1 MTQQRL
7 NLGMQKNL
15 KHVPPSSPNL
25 LINSPNLQTQ
35 ILHKQNSK
43 RLTKILYR
51 TRCHTRTLHSVFH
64 NIQLHNFFQILVT
77 YFLHRTK
84 SFVLNRTSRKF
95 CTLYFFICQRHKT
108 VNEFR
113 QCGDNCT
120 QSKRERLIC
129 GYGNSVQCLNQTWIH
144 C

>member
-1 MTQQRL
+1 MYYLQVQIYWLILQICRL
-7 NLGMQKNL
+7 RSYTSKTVSVWPRSYVVQDVIQELC
-15 KHVPPSSPNL
+15 
-25 LINSPNLQTQ
+25 
-35 ILHKQNSK
+35 ILFSTTFNFIIFFSHK
-43 RLTKILYR
+43 
-51 TRCHTRTLHSVFH
+51 
-64 NIQLHNFFQILVT
+64 ILVT

-113 QCGDNCT
+113 QCGDNNCT